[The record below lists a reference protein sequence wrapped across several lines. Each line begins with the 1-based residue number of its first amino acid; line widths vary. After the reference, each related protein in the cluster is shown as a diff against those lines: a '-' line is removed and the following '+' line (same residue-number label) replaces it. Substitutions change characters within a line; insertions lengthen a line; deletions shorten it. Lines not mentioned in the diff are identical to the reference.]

1 MKCLKCGSVLLS
13 TGVCS
18 NPMCDNSTVAVNAT
32 VDSTIDTK
40 LSKVREVQSRTYE
53 DMCNLLF
60 KYGMCNV
67 VRPTGF
73 GKTKTFMQFVNEHR
87 DLKFL
92 YVYDTKAILSNIKEN
107 YVTDNVDFVSYSMLS
122 RKDAVTTNK
131 DLLLNSGYAG
141 VIFDESHLMGANN
154 IKELLHSVLS
164 KLTAKSC
171 LLLGG
176 TATELRTDLM
186 NVTTEFFEGHKT
198 FEYSLYDAIND
209 GIIVPPVINVMLY
222 NFDRIRADMDKY
234 KSNQYTVDRLKQL
247 EYVYAE
253 KIGAHKVYRDGILR
267 TYGEVPSYMKFI
279 AFYPTIKSMNDNLSS
294 LLSDF
299 QEAFPDKTVIATPIS
314 SDLDHIDNYEYLDSS
329 NETDGIVEI
338 FACVNM
344 LNQGYHSTSLTGVI
358 FNRTTMSNI
367 IYTQQLGR
375 CMSVMSNKKTVVFDN
390 VGNCMSDPLENL
402 KSLQDMTT
410 DIFRGSYT
418 GVERDF
424 RHFEVFVDSK
434 EIDLAKWYSR
444 IIATADVTQDKVE
457 MIKRLYNNFDA
468 PVDYIAKKYKV
479 PEWFIEEECMK

>member
-1 MKCLKCGSVLLS
+1 MKCSKCGSVLLS

-18 NPMCDNSTVAVNAT
+18 NPMCDNATVVTDST
-32 VDSTIDTK
+32 VDSK
-40 LSKVREVQSRTYE
+40 LSKVKEVQSKTYE
-53 DMCNLLF
+53 DMCNLLS
-60 KYGMCNV
+60 KYGRCNV

-73 GKTKTFMQFVNEHR
+73 GKTKTFMQFVNEHK

-92 YVYDTKAILSNIKEN
+92 YVYDTKAILNNIKEN
-107 YVTDNVDFVSYSMLS
+107 YVINNVDFISYSMLS
-122 RKDAVTTNK
+122 RKDAVIANK
-131 DLLLNSGYAG
+131 DLLLNSDYTGI
-141 VIFDESHLMGANN
+141 IFDESHLMGANN
-154 IKELLHSVLS
+154 IKELLHSVLP
-164 KLTAKSC
+164 KLSDKGC

-186 NVTTEFFEGHKT
+186 NVTNEFFEGHKT

-222 NFDRIRADMDKY
+222 NIDRINSDIDRY
-234 KSNQYTVDRLKQL
+234 KDNKYTVDRLKQL

-267 TYGEVPSYMKFI
+267 AYGEAPSYMKFI

-299 QEAFPDKTVIATPIS
+299 QKAFPEKTVTVTPIS
-314 SDLDHIDNYEYLDSS
+314 SDIEHIDNYEYLDSS

-338 FACVNM
+338 FACVDM

-390 VGNCMSDPLENL
+390 VGNCMADPLESL
-402 KSLQDMTT
+402 KNVQNMTT
-410 DIFRGSYT
+410 DIFRGGYT

-424 RHFEVFVDSK
+424 RHFEVLVDSK
-434 EIDLAKWYSR
+434 EIDIVKWYNR
-444 IIATADVTQDKVE
+444 IIATANVTQGTVND
-457 MIKRLYNNFDA
+457 IKRLYNDFDA
-468 PVDYIAKKYKV
+468 PVDYISKKYKV
-479 PEWFIEEECMK
+479 PEWLIEEECCLNV